1 MYIYIS
7 SIYIYNYID
16 YSIYIFVMV
25 HSNMKGSR
33 GKPKNMMGL
42 NLFFGK
48 EQIVK
53 GMKCFGKV

>member
-1 MYIYIS
+1 
-7 SIYIYNYID
+7 
-16 YSIYIFVMV
+16 MV